1 MDMHIKHTRRL
12 KKSEGRE
19 ISLYKRERLVD
30 NVMLIEGITRAGKF
44 LMGNILDGFEGVEHY
59 QYLGLLEHMP
69 FLERLKFISSEA
81 AKAVIQCQIDNN
93 AYDLMVGRNIN
104 FRFDDKSSIYNSPR
118 LKEYIERT
126 LKEDGDVVVSSIK
139 QQNSYF
145 PYILHEAFPNIMLY
159 FEIYP
164 DCKVIRIDRN
174 PVDLVY
180 SWYNRGWGRRWGQ
193 DLKDFSVSIK
203 GNNGPAPWFTYGCL
217 GKYEKAN
224 EMDKVIISIASI
236 AEMGREAYNSFND
249 GQKKR
254 IHMLTFEN
262 LVTNPD
268 EEIKRLSAFLGRK
281 PLPGMDIIK
290 ARAKIPDAHP
300 REARGKKISFIK
312 QKSSPEYFS
321 RLMQLEEEY
330 EKNHTLLIKY

>member
-1 MDMHIKHTRRL
+1 MHIKHTHRS
-12 KKSEGRE
+12 KKSEGME
-19 ISLYKRERLVD
+19 LSLYKRERLVD
-30 NVMLIEGITRAGKF
+30 NVLLIEGITRAGKF

-69 FLERLKFISSEA
+69 FLERLKFINRA
-81 AKAVIQCQIDNN
+81 VAKAIIQCQIDNN

-118 LKEYIERT
+118 LKEYVQRT
-126 LKEDGDVVVSSIK
+126 LNGDGDDIVKAI
-139 QQNSYF
+139 QQHGSYF
-145 PYILHEAFPNIMLY
+145 TYIVHEVFPNIMLY
-159 FEIYP
+159 FDIYP
-164 DCKVIRIDRN
+164 DCKVVRIDRD
-174 PVDLVY
+174 PIDLVY

-193 DLKDFSVSIK
+193 DLKDFSLSIK
-203 GNNGPAPWFTYGCL
+203 GGNGKPLPWFIYRNIDE
-217 GKYEKAN
+217 YEKAN
-224 EMDKVIISIASI
+224 EMNKVIISIASI

-262 LVTNPD
+262 LVAHPD

-300 REARGKKISFIK
+300 REARGKKINSIK

-321 RLMQLEEEY
+321 RLMQLEEGY
-330 EKNHTLLIKY
+330 EKNSTLLIK